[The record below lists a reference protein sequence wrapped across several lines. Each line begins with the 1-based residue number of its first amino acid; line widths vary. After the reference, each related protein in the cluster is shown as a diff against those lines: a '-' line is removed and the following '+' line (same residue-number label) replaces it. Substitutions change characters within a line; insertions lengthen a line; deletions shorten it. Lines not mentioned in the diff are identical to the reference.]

1 MGEINKMPFQRPAY
15 QRKEIFSALGQSKN
29 WGIDMFQVPELWKY
43 SKGKGVKIA
52 ILDTGATDPAHVDLQ
67 GAYVACRN
75 FTSDKPGSFIDRD
88 CHGTGVAGIIG
99 ARDNEFG
106 VVGIAPECSLYAAKV
121 LRDDGTGD
129 ERFIIDAIEWAIEMK
144 VDIINM
150 SFGTRKQPNKA
161 LQDVIRKAYSS
172 NITLFGAAGNVG
184 EEGNLDTI
192 DWPAKYPEVISVG
205 AISRDQLRSTF
216 SSVGQRIDL
225 LAPGED
231 ILTTV
236 LNNDYAVM
244 SGTSFACPFAAAVAA
259 LCIAS
264 HRQFPSKT
272 PCETPTQVREHLL
285 KTAIDVGA
293 PGWDREDGFGI
304 IHPISLFD
312 METIEKSEVVGNF
325 RVSNRVI
332 PELQYIKARKKIDP
346 IRVCQLN
353 MNFTVETFDG
363 EQNGFPGDFLA
374 VDGKG
379 AVFIISKK
387 DFTDQYELI

>member
-1 MGEINKMPFQRPAY
+1 MPFQRPAY
-15 QRKEIFSALGQSKN
+15 QRKEVFSALGQSKN

-75 FTSDKPGSFIDRD
+75 FTSDKPDSFIDRD
-88 CHGTGVAGIIG
+88 SHGTAVAGVIG
-99 ARDNEFG
+99 ARDNDFG
-106 VVGIAPECSLYAAKV
+106 VIGIAPECSLYSAKV

-129 ERFIIDAIEWAIEMK
+129 ERFVIDAIDWAIEMG

-150 SFGTRKQPNKA
+150 SFGTRKQPTRA
-161 LQDVIRKAYSS
+161 LQEAIRKAYIN
-172 NITLFGAAGNVG
+172 NITLFAASGNVG
-184 EEGNLDTI
+184 ENGNIDTI

-205 AISRDQLRSTF
+205 AINRDQLRSTF

-231 ILTTV
+231 IITTS
-236 LNNDYAVM
+236 LNNDYATF
-244 SGTSFACPFAAAVAA
+244 SGTSFACPFAVGVAA

-264 HRQFPSKT
+264 HRVFPSKT

-293 PGWDREDGFGI
+293 PGWDKEGGFGI
-304 IHPISLFD
+304 IHPVSVLD
-312 METIEKSEVVGNF
+312 MESLTKSEVVGDF
-325 RVSNRVI
+325 RVSNRVV
-332 PELQYIKARKKIDP
+332 PELQYIKARKKVDP
-346 IRVCQLN
+346 IRVAQLT

-363 EQNGFPGDFLA
+363 EQKGLPGDFLA

-379 AVFIISKK
+379 AVFIITKEEFEK
-387 DFTDQYELI
+387 YYETV